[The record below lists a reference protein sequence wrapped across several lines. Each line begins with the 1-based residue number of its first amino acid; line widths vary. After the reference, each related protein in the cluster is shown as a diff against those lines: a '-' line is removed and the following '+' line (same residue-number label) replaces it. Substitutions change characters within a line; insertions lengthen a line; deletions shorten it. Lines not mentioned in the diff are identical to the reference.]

1 MTIAE
6 IILAA
11 VLLASLAA
19 YLRLWRLHRRS
30 IRRVRFLFDALDSG
44 DYTFHFPEE
53 SVHGSERLLNTSLN
67 RVKLILEHARD
78 EQMEREKYFEFIL
91 DSVDT
96 GILVV
101 DDERGLVLRHNR
113 AALALL
119 DMEAITHIK
128 RIKDRLPAF
137 SVRTSHT
144 TLRGK
149 RVRIVAFSDIKGEL
163 ANQELD
169 SWAKLIRVL
178 THEIMNTVTPIIS
191 LSDTLLKNS
200 RGEQRDG
207 LNVINRT
214 GKELITFVEN
224 YRKFTHVPTPR
235 PALFYVKPF
244 LVRMAG
250 LAGPLLPPESRLELS
265 VEPQDL
271 LVYADE
277 GLIARVVT
285 NLLKNAAEAISPQGY
300 ISIRSYSDEHE
311 AVVIDISNNGPLIPD
326 DVAAHI
332 FIPFFSTKNNGSG
345 IGLSI
350 SRQIMRL
357 SNGSITLV
365 SDRGAGLTTFRLT
378 FN

>member
-1 MTIAE
+1 
-6 IILAA
+6 
-11 VLLASLAA
+11 
-19 YLRLWRLHRRS
+19 
-30 IRRVRFLFDALDSG
+30 
-44 DYTFHFPEE
+44 
-53 SVHGSERLLNTSLN
+53 
-67 RVKLILEHARD
+67 
-78 EQMEREKYFEFIL
+78 
-91 DSVDT
+91 
-96 GILVV
+96 
-101 DDERGLVLRHNR
+101 
-113 AALALL
+113 
-119 DMEAITHIK
+119 
-128 RIKDRLPAF
+128 
-137 SVRTSHT
+137 
-144 TLRGK
+144 
-149 RVRIVAFSDIKGEL
+149 
-163 ANQELD
+163 
-169 SWAKLIRVL
+169 
-178 THEIMNTVTPIIS
+178 MNTVTPIIS

-326 DVAAHI
+326 DVASHI
-332 FIPFFSTKNNGSG
+332 FIPFFSTKSNGSG

-365 SDRGAGLTTFRLT
+365 SDREAGLTTFRLT